1 MSIDRFPGFVVVTSG
16 GRVAFGISE
25 TGPPLWVI
33 DTALLAGT
41 PTLSIKRVGT
51 PGNAPAAAADL
62 VPPGRPGKIL
72 SRHSLSIALSNARYP
87 GTNIAADLSMLII
100 EVITQ
105 DDTTFDVSLN
115 LTFGNAAFSWADGGF
130 ADWLQGLNVQTAQVA
145 FGGTVVALQGGG
157 TVAFGPATTGTLRLT
172 PGVLTIEDGLVC
184 TIAALGVAATSTSLT
199 ISIPGP
205 TAQSSVVM
213 RSSTPYAVPLPS
225 PTPLGSVTAQAGFN
239 TLSVLAT
246 ETGQRATFA
255 SDLRQ
260 PLYALELIDGV
271 RDLSGSPARFEF
283 LVGQVIF
290 DLTTPVPST
299 LLRALGATDSQVLLA
314 GGIGLRV
321 PRNFE
326 SAGVLTLQLSMDAS
340 GWTVIQATLPLPG
353 LFLPLDDGIAEPA
366 ATPGA
371 VLSLVPGSPN
381 WLRLGLLPAGTPRL
395 HIEDFAVHL
404 TRPADLLDI
413 EVSSTNMAFE
423 ATEGSTS
430 TLAPVQNGQPAFWR
444 VSFPPQHIAEQ
455 AFYRGSEQSNLASQG
470 DDPLVAPPVSARM
483 AGPTVLAFSVP
494 ADVPRFQVTLANLLD
509 WKRYQQS
516 DIAAPLQAPD
526 PIRQTA
532 IELPERLFISTD
544 TASGW
549 SHSVTVA
556 TDVSELWHSRLALR
570 RPLATGGF
578 VIDERASSALRQGRA
593 FFSPDSPNPSP
604 DPFKSSLT
612 GIQRDEIVRLSS
624 GTDAFAHTF
633 DIQQLMLSALGGTS
647 RFGTGWNPPSQFGL
661 TLWQHE
667 TSFGRDQYVRVAER
681 GFLFPYGH
689 RASKVTVSER
699 RFLPGPN
706 PQQAVAYLV
715 QFDYIIVTQPVHS
728 YSSLDLPFTEI
739 EFVTRITPTLNQ
751 PQPLPGSP
759 APPPVHTFWIF
770 AENVPFHFELAA
782 TDLLGRKLRFQAPA
796 IFVQDDSA
804 YEVSVAAA
812 AAEYRRG
819 GSFNQPVPF
828 GGQKVAFAP
837 SKDAESTS
845 FETTTLSL
853 DSNVPTPTPAG
864 WKDSNG
870 NPLFRPLMSEATM
883 HHAAA
888 AALAGAADAVRVKY
902 FGPYLQQVR
911 LQAAAALDSPVD
923 VFLTFPDP
931 PAAKLGADKTGV
943 AAPGYAMT
951 AVSRTLGAVGGNP
964 NDIVKGVFDPST
976 FLGNNAKFLGQIDL
990 RQVIGA
996 PSPIPNLNTT
1006 VVTAADGTRSAVTT
1020 FDWHP
1025 PLKAPPA
1032 GPLQLTF
1039 SSASKLDLTAQVT
1052 TQLTASPTPPS
1063 AELHGSVGGF
1073 TLDFAGLVALNF
1085 TSMKFDS
1092 VTGRKPSIDVRLD
1105 PTDPVV
1111 FEGDLEFVNA
1121 LKKLIPSDGFSPS
1134 SLAPSMASAAAAKP
1148 ANGPFLD
1155 VTAAGI
1161 TAGFSL
1167 AIPTV
1172 GVGIFSMEDLRI
1184 GAALTLPFEDKPVSL
1199 AFNFAEPDHKF
1210 LLTVDLLAGG
1220 GYLVLDLDA
1229 SGVQRLE
1236 FAIEFG
1242 ANVALNLFIATGS
1255 AHILAGA
1262 SLILTQTNTNLTGY
1276 LRAGGELTVLGL
1288 VSISVD
1294 FYLAL
1299 SYDSSTGDLHG
1310 IASLSVEVSVAY
1322 ISKSVTLTLERR
1334 FAGSGGPR
1342 SSAPLELAAA
1352 IAPGA
1357 VDLNELLS
1365 NDDWAEYA
1373 GAFATEG

>member
-16 GRVAFGISE
+16 GRVVFALSE
-25 TGPPLWVI
+25 TSPPLWVI

-51 PGNAPAAAADL
+51 PGLVPTAAPEL
-62 VPPGRPGKIL
+62 VPPGPAGKII
-72 SRHSLSIALSNARYP
+72 SRHSLNIALSNARYP

-105 DDTTFDVSLN
+105 DETTFDVSLN
-115 LTFGNAAFSWADGGF
+115 FMFGNAAFSWADQEF
-130 ADWLQGLNVQTAQVA
+130 AKWLQGLNVQTAQIALV
-145 FGGTVVALQGGG
+145 GTVVALQGGG

-172 PGVLTIEDGLVC
+172 PGILTIDDGVVC
-184 TIAALGVAATSTSLT
+184 TIAALGVAATGTSLAV
-199 ISIPGP
+199 SIPGP
-205 TAQSSVVM
+205 GAQSSVVV

-225 PTPLGSVTAQAGFN
+225 PTPLGSVTAEAGFN

-246 ETGQRATFA
+246 EAGQRVTFA

-271 RDLSGSPARFEF
+271 RDLSGSPARFEL

-290 DLTTPVPST
+290 DLTAPVVST
-299 LLRALGATDSQVLLA
+299 LLRALGSTDSQVLLA

-321 PRNFE
+321 PQNFE
-326 SAGVLTLQLSMDAS
+326 SAGVLTLQLSLDAS

-371 VLSLVPGSPN
+371 VLSLVPGTAN
-381 WLRLGLLPAGTPRL
+381 WLRLGPLPAGTPRL
-395 HIEDFAVHL
+395 HTEDFAVHL

-413 EVSSTNMAFE
+413 EIGSTNIAFE
-423 ATEGSTS
+423 ATEDTTP
-430 TLAPVQNGQPAFWR
+430 TLGPVQNGQPAFWR
-444 VSFPPQHIAEQ
+444 VTFPPQHIAEQ
-455 AFYRGSEQSNLASQG
+455 AFYRGSEQPNLASQG
-470 DDPLVAPPVSARM
+470 DESLDAPPAAARM

-516 DIAAPLQAPD
+516 DIAVPLQAPD

-532 IELPERLFISTD
+532 IELPERLFISPD

-549 SHSVTVA
+549 SHSITAA

-578 VIDERASSALRQGRA
+578 VIDERASSSPRQGRA

-604 DPFKSSLT
+604 DPFKGSLS
-612 GIQRDEIVRLSS
+612 GDKRDEIVRLSS
-624 GTDAFAHTF
+624 GSDAFAHTF
-633 DIQQLMLSALGGTS
+633 DIQRLILSALGGTAHFDS
-647 RFGTGWNPPSQFGL
+647 GWNPPSQFGL

-689 RASKVTVSER
+689 RAAKVTVSER
-699 RFLPGPN
+699 RFLPDPKN
-706 PQQAVAYLV
+706 PPQAVAYLV
-715 QFDYIIVTQPVHS
+715 QFDYIMVTQPVHP

-751 PQPLPGSP
+751 PQSLPGL
-759 APPPVHTFWIF
+759 PPTPVDAFWIF
-770 AENVPFHFELAA
+770 AENVPFLFELAA

-796 IFVQDDSA
+796 IFVQDDSSFEA
-804 YEVSVAAA
+804 SVAAA
-812 AAEYRRG
+812 AAEYRRR

-837 SKDAESTS
+837 SKDEESTS

-888 AALAGAADAVRVKY
+888 AALAGVADAVQVAY
-902 FGPYLQQVR
+902 YVPYLQQAR
-911 LQAAAALDSPVD
+911 TLAAASLDSPVD
-923 VFLTFPDP
+923 VFLTFINP

-943 AAPGYAMT
+943 AAPAYALN
-951 AVSRTLGAVGGNP
+951 AVSRTRGAVGGNP
-964 NDIVKGVFDPST
+964 DDIVKGIFKPSS
-976 FLGNNAKFLGQIDL
+976 FLRPDAKFLGQIIL
-990 RQVIGA
+990 SEVIGA

-1006 VVTAADGTRSAVTT
+1006 VVTAADGTRSSVTT
-1020 FDWHP
+1020 FEWHP

-1032 GPLQLTF
+1032 GALQLTF
-1039 SSASKLDLTAQVT
+1039 SSGSTLDLTAKVT
-1052 TQLTASPTPPS
+1052 TQLSAAPAPPS
-1063 AELHGSVGGF
+1063 TELHGSVGGF

-1092 VTGRKPSIDVRLD
+1092 ITGKKPSIDVQLD
-1105 PTDPVV
+1105 PSDPVV

-1121 LKKLIPSDGFSPS
+1121 LKKLIPSNGFSPPGI
-1134 SLAPSMASAAAAKP
+1134 APAVAAADSAEP

-1172 GVGIFSMEDLRI
+1172 GVGIFSLENLRI
-1184 GAALTLPFEDKPVSL
+1184 GAALTLPFGDKPVSL
-1199 AFNFAEPDHKF
+1199 SFNFAEPDHKF

-1242 ANVALNLFIATGS
+1242 ANVALNLLIATGS

-1262 SLILTQTNTNLTGY
+1262 SLILTKTNTHLTGY

-1294 FYLAL
+1294 FYLGL
-1299 SYDSSTGDLHG
+1299 SYDTDSGDLYG

-1334 FAGSGGPR
+1334 FAGSGGPH
-1342 SSAPLELAAA
+1342 SSAPLGFAAA

-1365 NDDWAEYA
+1365 TDDWAEYA